1 MGGLKMKVYTKL
13 PVYSGDVS
21 GVASALY
28 ELGGMVVIHDPSGC
42 NSTFN
47 THDEIRWFKQ
57 PSLIFISGLKES
69 DALMGNDQKLIDDV
83 VEAALFHHPKF
94 IALINS
100 PVPYLIGTDMQAIC
114 HSIEKQ
120 TKITTFYVSTNA
132 MHDYAHGIS
141 LALVA
146 LAKKM
151 TFDKGEKI
159 PGSVNLLGVT
169 PLDYTDEKSVMSM
182 KETLAPLTVISTWC
196 KDDSL
201 ENLKK
206 STQAEV
212 NIVVSSGGLALAK
225 YFEKTYGIPYVIG
238 AVMKTLREDL
248 FEKIEAV
255 KTSGASSCLY
265 EEMPVSD
272 ETIFIGEPVRMSSL
286 GMVYYKKI
294 HRPYKVLCDLEDH
307 KSMLRKEDYVT
318 NDEEEMADI
327 LKNANLVVGDPC
339 YKRIYQGP
347 FKAIP
352 HLAMSGRLYLKDMMN
367 LIDE

>member
-1 MGGLKMKVYTKL
+1 MKVYTKL

-42 NSTFN
+42 NSTYN
-47 THDEIRWFKQ
+47 THDEIRWFTQ

-83 VEAALFHHPKF
+83 TEAAHIHHPKF

-114 HSIEKQ
+114 TIIEKQ
-120 TKITTFYVSTNA
+120 TQIPTFYVSTNA

-151 TFDKGEKI
+151 TFVQGEKI
-159 PGSVNLLGVT
+159 PHSVNLLGVT
-169 PLDYTDEKSVMSM
+169 PLDYTDGNCVAAM
-182 KETLAPLTVISTWC
+182 KNNLAPYKVISTWC
-196 KDDSL
+196 KDNTLEDLKESL
-201 ENLKK
+201 K
-206 STQAEV
+206 AEV

-225 YFEKTYGIPYVIG
+225 YFEKTYGMPYVIG
-238 AVMKTLREDL
+238 VPMQTIKEDL
-248 FEKIEAV
+248 IALIETV
-255 KTSGASSCLY
+255 RETKTSSCLY
-265 EEMPVSD
+265 DSQPSGDEM
-272 ETIFIGEPVRMSSL
+272 IFIGEPVSMSCL

-307 KSMLRKEDYVT
+307 KGLLRQTDYVT
-318 NDEEEMADI
+318 NDEEEMREI
-327 LKNANLVVGDPC
+327 LKQADLVVGDAC
-339 YKRIYQGP
+339 YKRITKKE

-352 HLAMSGRLYLKDMMN
+352 HLAMSGRLYLKDMIN
-367 LIDE
+367 LIDEVE